1 MNAATKAGAAKGWSD
16 EQLAVRVAFE
26 LEHGSCV
33 NLGIGLPTTVA
44 LHVPHGREIIFHSEN
59 GLIGMG
65 PAPAPGQEDPDI
77 VNAGKKPVTLIVG
90 AAIVHQADSFSLIR
104 GGRLDVSI
112 LGGLQVSA
120 RGDLANWKVPGA
132 QGVGGV
138 GGAMDLA
145 AGAKKVFVMMRHLD
159 KRGGAKL
166 VETCTFPLTA
176 TTCVT
181 TVFTDFGVID
191 CRDGGFV
198 VRELAPGISAAEMS
212 AATGA
217 PVRFAGETRADQQTN
232 GDTRNAIR

>member
-1 MNAATKAGAAKGWSD
+1 MQSMNAALEAGAAKGWSD
-16 EQLAVRVAFE
+16 EQLAVRVARE
-26 LEHGSCV
+26 LLDGTCV

-44 LHVPHGREIIFHSEN
+44 LHVPRDREVIFHSEN

-65 PAPAPGQEDPDI
+65 PAPVPGAEDPDI
-77 VNAGKKPVTLIVG
+77 VNAGKKPVTLVTG

-120 RGDLANWKVPGA
+120 QGDLANWKVPGA

-145 AGAKKVFVMMRHLD
+145 VGAKKVFVMMRHVD
-159 KRGGAKL
+159 KRGGPKL
-166 VETCTFPLTA
+166 LDVCTFPLTA
-176 TTCVT
+176 TACVT
-181 TVFTDFGVID
+181 TVFTDFGIID

-198 VRELAPGISAAEMS
+198 VRELAPGISAAEMR

-217 PVRFAGETRADQQTN
+217 SVRFEPAHLAGA
-232 GDTRNAIR
+232 

>member
-1 MNAATKAGAAKGWSD
+1 MNAPLGAVAAKGWSD
-16 EQLAVRVAFE
+16 EQLAVRVARE
-26 LEHGSCV
+26 LQDGSCV

-44 LHVPHGREIIFHSEN
+44 LHVPPDREVIFHSEN

-65 PAPAPGQEDPDI
+65 PAPVSGNEDPDI
-77 VNAGKKPVTLIVG
+77 VNAGKQPVTLVTG

-132 QGVGGV
+132 KGVGGV

-145 AGAKKVFVMMRHLD
+145 VGAKKVFVMMRHVD

-166 VETCTFPLTA
+166 VAECTFPLTA
-176 TTCVT
+176 ANCVT
-181 TVFTDFGVID
+181 TVFTDFGVVD
-191 CRDGGFV
+191 CGEGGFV

-217 PVRFAGETRADQQTN
+217 PVRFAPSA
-232 GDTRNAIR
+232 A